1 MQAAMP
7 RAKLA
12 IVSPV
17 PATTARRSP
26 RGGGGV
32 GIRRDT
38 SGVAS
43 RVSSTTFV
51 GRHRELA
58 ELEAGL
64 ADARVGKAS
73 IAFVAGESGV
83 GKTRLLSELGR
94 AARESGMRVLSGE
107 CIELGEGELPYAP
120 IVAALRPLAR
130 SGDPALD
137 ALTPAART
145 GLAHMLPGLGES
157 KHAPPP
163 EESSTAQARLFEGLL
178 ELFERLGRDDGLL
191 LMIEDLHWADR
202 STRSFLVYLASALCR
217 EKVVVVTSYRPDE
230 LHRRHP
236 LRPLLAEL
244 ERDTGARRVELRPLT
259 QVELAEQLADIL
271 GAQPNPDLL
280 ARLFDRSEGNPL
292 FAEELLAAGLD
303 GRGALPPTLRDA
315 LMLRIERLTPAA
327 QELLRMMST
336 GRKLDHEVLSS
347 ASGMD
352 PRELREALRE
362 AAAAHLIVADA
373 EGRYSFRHAL
383 LREVVA
389 DDLLPGE
396 RAELHL
402 AVARALEAKAEG
414 MPDHGGAHLAAGIA
428 HHYFASGDQPKAL
441 AASVRA
447 AEAAE
452 NVHAYG
458 EAAALSSRALE
469 LWHRVTDPEALAG
482 RDHVALL
489 TAAGWATGR
498 EHEPA
503 RAETLLR
510 AALAE
515 IDQQAEPYRAAVL
528 LDRIAHEQFHLARPR
543 EASETRRRALELL
556 PPEPS
561 KARATVLA
569 SHAKELMLESRFRE
583 SVEVAETAIQI
594 AEAVGDSVSRIKAL
608 DGMGFSLFGL
618 GRAAEGETAMRSAL
632 SLALDGGFVNT
643 ALTTYVN
650 LGDALAGAGRLP
662 EARKIADDAVALA
675 REHGMRP
682 RWPILLRAELAFEAG
697 DWAMAEAE
705 LPPPGRPAMGTTY
718 VNEALRWIELALGRG
733 EHQRAR
739 QLLDQAEDIASDSR
753 EPQWIGPLGSLRAE
767 LERRGGDLEAARA
780 AIDDALDRL
789 EFCSEDVQQMAR
801 VSATGVRVEAD
812 AAVRAR
818 DLGDDPAGA
827 IANARMLLA
836 RVEACSEG
844 ERSVEC
850 AFMASATAELARAE
864 GRDDPEL
871 WAAAAA
877 AWEGLGRPYRAAQAK
892 RRRAEAQLAL
902 GDRDT
907 AAATALEALEAANRI
922 GAGWLA
928 AEIEGFALRARLRL
942 EREPASAEP
951 AAVDGSDEDPFGLT
965 PRERQVLALLADG
978 RTNREIGQTLY
989 MAEKTASVHVSRI
1002 LSKLDVRSRTE
1013 AAAVAHRVGLV

>member
-1 MQAAMP
+1 MAS
-7 RAKLA
+7 
-12 IVSPV
+12 VSTL
-17 PATTARRSP
+17 PATAARRSP

-51 GRHRELA
+51 GRHPELA

-83 GKTRLLSELGR
+83 GKTRLLIELER

-137 ALTPAART
+137 ALTPAARA

-157 KHAPPP
+157 KNAPPP

-191 LMIEDLHWADR
+191 LTIEDLHWADR

-217 EKVVVVTSYRPDE
+217 EKVLVVTSYRPDE

-280 ARLFDRSEGNPL
+280 ARLFNRSEGNPL

-315 LMLRIERLTPAA
+315 LMLRIERLPAEA
-327 QELLRMMST
+327 QELLRLMST
-336 GRKLDHEVLSS
+336 GRRLDHGILAA

-352 PRELREALRE
+352 PRALREALRE

-373 EGRYSFRHAL
+373 EGRYAFRHAL

-402 AVARALEAKAEG
+402 ALARTLEARAAGLPG
-414 MPDHGGAHLAAGIA
+414 HGGAHLAAGIA
-428 HHYFASGDQPKAL
+428 HHYYAAGDQPAAL

-447 AEAAE
+447 ARAADD
-452 NVHAYG
+452 VHAHG
-458 EAAALSSRALE
+458 EAAALLNRALQ
-469 LWHRVTDPEALAG
+469 LWDRVSGAEQLAG
-482 RDHVALL
+482 MDHVDLL
-489 TAAGWATGR
+489 REAAVATGG

-510 AALAE
+510 AALSE
-515 IDQQAEPYRAAVL
+515 LDEHEEPMRAALVL
-528 LDRIAHEQFHLARPR
+528 ERIARAQFDQGRSSEAAR
-543 EASETRRRALELL
+543 TRRRALALL
-556 PPEPS
+556 PAEPTEA
-561 KARATVLA
+561 KAKVLA
-569 SHAKELMLESRFRE
+569 GMTRELMLESRYTE
-583 SVEVAETAIQI
+583 AVDTAGEALEI
-594 AEAVGDSVSRIKAL
+594 ARAVGDGVSEVRSL
-608 DGMGFSLFGL
+608 DVMGVSLFGL
-618 GRAAEGETAMRSAL
+618 GRSEEGERAL
-632 SLALDGGFVNT
+632 REALQRALDGGWLDT
-643 ALTTYVN
+643 ALTVN
-650 LGDALAGAGRLP
+650 INLADALAYSGRLA
-662 EARKIADDAVALA
+662 EARALAEEGVALGA
-675 REHGMRP
+675 EHGRRR
-682 RWPILLRAELAFEAG
+682 RWNDLLLAELAFEAG
-697 DWAMAEAE
+697 DWAASEAA
-705 LPPPGRPAMGTTY
+705 LPGPARPAMGTTFL
-718 VNEALRWIELALGRG
+718 NDALRRIELALGRG
-733 EHQRAR
+733 EHERAR
-739 QLLDQAEDIASDSR
+739 ALLDQADDVGGDTR
-753 EPQWIGPLGSLRAE
+753 EPQWIGPLGALRAE

-780 AIDDALDRL
+780 AIDNALDRL
-789 EFCSEDVQQMAR
+789 DFCSDDVARMAR
-801 VSATGVRVEAD
+801 VAAAGVRVEAD

-818 DLGDDPAGA
+818 DLGEDPAGA
-827 IANARMLLA
+827 IANAELLLA
-836 RVEACSEG
+836 RVQGCAQSPHDLAG
-844 ERSVEC
+844 EPPAERPYES
-850 AFMASATAELARAE
+850 AFLATASAELARARGE
-864 GRDDPEL
+864 DDPAL
-871 WAAAAA
+871 WATAVE
-877 AWEGLGRPYRAAQAK
+877 AWERLGRPYRSAQA
-892 RRRAEAQLAL
+892 RRREAEAQLAA
-902 GDRDT
+902 GEREA
-907 AAATALEALEAANRI
+907 AAATAHDALEAARAI
-922 GAGWLA
+922 GADWLA
-928 AEIEGFALRARLRL
+928 SEVEGFALRARLRL
-942 EREPASAEP
+942 DSEPEEPSAAE
-951 AAVDGSDEDPFGLT
+951 ADDDP
-965 PRERQVLALLADG
+965 
-978 RTNREIGQTLY
+978 
-989 MAEKTASVHVSRI
+989 
-1002 LSKLDVRSRTE
+1002 
-1013 AAAVAHRVGLV
+1013 